1 MTTNELSENAM
12 LKAFRCTDMDLYAA
26 KDAQQAAEVF
36 EEHTGDKVEDGYPDE
51 LTDAELDAEQPEFD
65 ENENRTGGTTS
76 IRQMLAEH
84 GDEPGW
90 LAGSAW

>member
-1 MTTNELSENAM
+1 M

-26 KDAQQAAEVF
+26 KDPKQCAEVY
-36 EEHTGDKVEDGYPDE
+36 EEHCGEKLEDGYPEE
-51 LTDAELDAEQPEFD
+51 LTDAELDAPQPEFD

-90 LAGSAW
+90 LAGSEW

>member
-1 MTTNELSENAM
+1 M

-26 KDAQQAAEVF
+26 ADATQCAKLY
-36 EEHTGDKVEDGYPDE
+36 EEHCGDKLEDGYPEE
-51 LTDAELDAEQPEFD
+51 LTDAELDASQPEF
-65 ENENRTGGTTS
+65 NEDGERTGGTTS

-90 LAGSAW
+90 LAGSEW